1 MFFLRRP
8 RSRMKDLDPLGIW
21 LLRVR
26 APFQPRHDNTT
37 AERRIDR
44 CTAADKTSENKSTI
58 IMQKTTFVTLRG
70 ANIIVQLS
78 RETRTR
84 ISYQAN

>member
-37 AERRIDR
+37 AERRVDR
-44 CTAADKTSENKSTI
+44 CTAADKTSENKNNHNA
-58 IMQKTTFVTLRG
+58 KTTFVTLRG
-70 ANIIVQLS
+70 ANIIVQPS